1 MNNGKLIVIENQ
13 HDVDNLRRLNKRFSR
28 PAVRRLVVTPERDGN
43 QRGRPLSE
51 KGASQN
57 IARLFNEGGNRVV
70 PPVFSLVL
78 LLFVLLQ
85 LESGAG
91 LSFSDTVLSI
101 AFAVVAAFL
110 AKCLLSL
117 VNHYRLE
124 QELSAL
130 ETTLS
135 GAHY

>member
-13 HDVDNLRRLNKRFSR
+13 NDVHNLRRLNKRFSR
-28 PAVRRLVVTPERDGN
+28 PAVRRLVVTPERDCS
-43 QRGRPLSE
+43 QRGRPLSDT
-51 KGASQN
+51 GASQK
-57 IARLFNEGGNRVV
+57 IARLFNEGGSRVV

-101 AFAVVAAFL
+101 ACAVVAAFL

-117 VNHYRLE
+117 VNHHRLE
-124 QELSAL
+124 QELRAL

-135 GAHY
+135 SAH